1 MRVAVFAGMAALA
14 AALPVMAETVA
25 VETKINGT
33 SEVALHLHPFL
44 SAEELAMLRL
54 VQTNDQALAIFVPGK
69 AGFAA
74 MAVSPDDG
82 FLKNGQPVA
91 SAIAL
96 ADLPDAATAEKEALA
111 ACDAARKGKK
121 SCVLVL
127 TVAPGG

>member
-14 AALPVMAETVA
+14 AAVPALADIA
-25 VETKINGT
+25 VETKLNGK
-33 SEVALHLHPFL
+33 SEVTLHLHPFL
-44 SAEELAMLRL
+44 SEEELTLLRM

-74 MAVSPDDG
+74 LAVSPDDG
-82 FLKNGQPVA
+82 FLRNGQPVP

-111 ACDAARKGKK
+111 ACDATRKGKN